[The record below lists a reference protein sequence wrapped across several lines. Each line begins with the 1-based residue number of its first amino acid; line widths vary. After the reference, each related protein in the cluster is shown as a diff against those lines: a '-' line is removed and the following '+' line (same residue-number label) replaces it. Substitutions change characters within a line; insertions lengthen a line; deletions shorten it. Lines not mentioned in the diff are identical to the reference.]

1 MRVKFKAD
9 SNKSHNKFYLG
20 DDTHSLKFKCRYF
33 RYGQLYV
40 DEDNKYAVENKWM
53 RKKRGKVVSFGPFKS

>member
-1 MRVKFKAD
+1 MQKFKAD
-9 SNKSHNKFYLG
+9 SNKFHVSHNKVYLG

-40 DEDNKYAVENKWM
+40 DEDNKYVVKINGWE
-53 RKKRGKVVSFGPFKS
+53 KKG